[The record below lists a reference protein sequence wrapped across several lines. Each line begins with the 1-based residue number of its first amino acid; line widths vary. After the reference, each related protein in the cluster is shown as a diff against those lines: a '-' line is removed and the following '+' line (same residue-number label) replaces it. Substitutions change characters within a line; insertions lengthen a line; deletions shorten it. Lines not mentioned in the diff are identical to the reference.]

1 MPKHMLFIVNAHAG
15 KGQIKNC
22 ILPIIDQFNAHD
34 YAVEVYSTQS
44 PGDATR
50 IAADRGAR
58 FDLVMCSGGDGTL
71 NETVSGLMQ
80 IAGNRPVLGYIP
92 AGSTNDFANNLYP
105 NLDIMSIVGD
115 ILGGKPYTCDVG
127 GFNDRFFVY
136 CAAFGAF
143 VNTSFETPQIN
154 KNILGRLAYFLEGTK
169 HLNTLKANHL
179 VFKLNGSTID
189 DDFLYGMVTNSDSI
203 AGVRGFGGFDVHLN
217 DGLFEVLL
225 IKMPRNLLELR
236 QIIAGLIK
244 LDFSPNLFYS
254 FKTDSLQVESQ
265 EEMLIWTLDGE
276 NGGETRTVKIQNITR
291 AITFMAGCPD

>member
-1 MPKHMLFIVNAHAG
+1 MSV
-15 KGQIKNC
+15 
-22 ILPIIDQFNAHD
+22 
-34 YAVEVYSTQS
+34 
-44 PGDATR
+44 
-50 IAADRGAR
+50 
-58 FDLVMCSGGDGTL
+58 
-71 NETVSGLMQ
+71 VS
-80 IAGNRPVLGYIP
+80 
-92 AGSTNDFANNLYP
+92 
-105 NLDIMSIVGD
+105 D

-179 VFKLNGSTID
+179 VFKLNGSSID

-203 AGVRGFGGFDVHLN
+203 AGVSGFGGFDVHLN

-291 AITFMAGCPD
+291 AVTFMAGCPD